1 MKGFQNPQNEAEIKI
16 KQPHR
21 LREEQPMWEN
31 IWQLFVS
38 FYSNPCGWGIGI
50 ALALG
55 AIWLGAFAPPV
66 HKRPWLWAVL
76 AGGAILFGPTIAF
89 IQVPLQFGANQALLH
104 FWNQA
109 TLQQHLLL
117 AGIPALLFTGLVQEG
132 LKLVPPFIYMKYKQP
147 ISNRTA
153 LILGAVAGAGFG
165 IFEAVWVLNTVFA
178 QGFTWAVVQLQGWQA
193 LIPFWERFSAIG
205 FHTAAT
211 ALAIYGWNKGKGWQF
226 YLLVALLHIIL
237 DYSVVL
243 LAAHVLTIVQLEIYA
258 SALAAAI
265 LIPALWLRW
274 RRPSQKSDIENISSG
289 STEM

>member
-1 MKGFQNPQNEAEIKI
+1 
-16 KQPHR
+16 
-21 LREEQPMWEN
+21 MWES

-38 FYSNPCGWGIGI
+38 FYSNPSGWGISI

-104 FWNQA
+104 FWGEA

-132 LKLVPPFIYMKYKQP
+132 LKLVPALVYRKYERP
-147 ISNRTA
+147 ISDRDA
-153 LILGAVAGAGFG
+153 LTLGAVAGAGFG
-165 IFEAVWVLNTVFA
+165 IFEAAWILNTVFA
-178 QGFTWAVVQLQGWQA
+178 QGFTWAMVQLQGWQA
-193 LIPFWERFSAIG
+193 LIPFWERFSTIA
-205 FHTAAT
+205 FHTGAT
-211 ALAIYGWNKGKGWQF
+211 ALAIYGWNKGKGWQI

-237 DYSVVL
+237 NYGVVL
-243 LAAHVLTIVQLEIYA
+243 LAAQVLTIMQMEIYA
-258 SALAAAI
+258 LGGAIAAI
-265 LIPALWLRW
+265 APAYWLRW
-274 RRPSQKSDIENISSG
+274 RRQRELT
-289 STEM
+289 TESV